1 VAEETLLLDAAAP
14 PKAGKDERRDA
25 IVAIAKEVFATNG
38 YAGTSMSNIA
48 ARVGGS
54 KATLYSYFKSKEELF
69 AAVVEKKCEK
79 IGKLLTEARIGS
91 GGNLRAALTHFGE
104 RFAELILNEESVA
117 TFRLAIAEAARFP
130 EIGQTIYNS
139 GIRENQRRIADFLEQ
154 AKDTGQLRSDTE
166 VLSAAEQFTDLCLSG
181 IHRRCLWNVPPP
193 PGAGEIRANVA
204 RAVETFMR
212 AYAAT

>member
-1 VAEETLLLDAAAP
+1 MLEQANPT
-14 PKAGKDERRDA
+14 KAGKDERRDA
-25 IVAIAKEVFATNG
+25 IVAVAKEVFAVNG
-38 YAGTSMSNIA
+38 YAGTSMSHVA

-69 AAVVEKKCEK
+69 AAVVEEMRKDRQAVERCADRQRRRSK
-79 IGKLLTEARIGS
+79 S
-91 GGNLRAALTHFGE
+91 GDHPFRGALRRAYSE
-104 RFAELILNEESVA
+104 RRVGRNFPVGHSRGRA
-117 TFRLAIAEAARFP
+117 FP

-139 GIRENQRRIADFLEQ
+139 GIRQNQRRIADFLEQ
-154 AKDTGQLRSDTE
+154 AKDAGQLRSDTD

-193 PGAGEIRANVA
+193 PGDDEIRANVA